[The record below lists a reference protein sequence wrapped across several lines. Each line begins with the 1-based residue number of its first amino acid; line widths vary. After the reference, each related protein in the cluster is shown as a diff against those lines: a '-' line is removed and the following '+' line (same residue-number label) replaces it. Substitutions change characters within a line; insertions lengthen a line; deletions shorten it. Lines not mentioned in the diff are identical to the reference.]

1 MMSDHGSNPIILYRR
16 FRKEIS
22 RLPSEYNYMKYK
34 IYVLRPDIN
43 EFLLNY
49 DYDHNY
55 IADKQLKDL
64 IFPISFYLKNTNIY
78 INLLITSMEQYPFQ
92 PPKILFKNID
102 LLSYYRSNL
111 FIKYQKYLI
120 NTKKC
125 CLVCSSLLSKSN
137 WSCVT
142 HLSDVFFE
150 MIRNFVLI
158 KRSIEM
164 FHMDKIMLKYV
175 GDEYLMKYVLNY
187 L

>member
-1 MMSDHGSNPIILYRR
+1 MAYQGSNPIILYRR

-22 RLPSEYNYMKYK
+22 KLPSEYNYMKYK

-49 DYDHNY
+49 DYDHGY
-55 IADKQLKDL
+55 VEDKQLKEL
-64 IFPISFYLKNTNIY
+64 VFPISFYLKNTNLH
-78 INLLITSMEQYPFQ
+78 INLLITNMEYYPFQ
-92 PPKILFKNID
+92 PPQILFKNRD

-111 FIKYQKYLI
+111 FIKYKKYLI
-120 NTKKC
+120 KRKC

-142 HLSDVFFE
+142 HLNDVFYE
-150 MIRNFVLI
+150 MIRNFVYI

-164 FHMDKIMLKYV
+164 FHMEKILLKYV
-175 GDEYLMKYVLNY
+175 GDKYLIDYILNF

>member
-1 MMSDHGSNPIILYRR
+1 MEQGNNPIILYRR

-49 DYDHNY
+49 DYEHNF
-55 IADKQLKDL
+55 IEDKQLKKL
-64 IFPISFYLKNTNIY
+64 VFPISFYIKNTNLH
-78 INLLITSMEQYPFQ
+78 INLLITKMEFYPFQ
-92 PPKILFKNID
+92 PPEILFKKRD

-111 FIKYQKYLI
+111 FIKYRKYLI
-120 NTKKC
+120 KSKKC
-125 CLVCSSLLSKSN
+125 CLVCSSVLSKSN

-142 HLSDVFFE
+142 HLGDVFYE
-150 MIRNFVLI
+150 MIRNFVFI
-158 KRSIEM
+158 TRATEM
-164 FHMDKIMLKYV
+164 LHMEKILLKYV
-175 GDEYLMKYVLNY
+175 GDKYLIDYILNF